1 VVVVAESAVVVELVS
16 SLDVSEQPTAD
27 ALTRTKT
34 ATSRRVTALLWDRSL
49 GPLVV
54 VMATVWITATI

>member
-1 VVVVAESAVVVELVS
+1 VVVELVS

-27 ALTRTKT
+27 TLTRTNT
-34 ATSRRVTALLWDRSL
+34 ATSRRVTALLWDRNL